1 MTPYTLYGDKIP
13 GLPYEIP
20 SIIHY
25 EPAVRRSDAA
35 VIIFPG
41 GGYSHRAPHEGNG
54 YALFLNELGISA
66 FVVHYRT
73 TPAHFPDQLMDARR
87 AVRFVRA
94 NAERFGV
101 NPERVAVMGS
111 SAGGH
116 LAALVSTYRGKL
128 SCEGIDEIDALPYLP
143 NAQILCYPV
152 ISSDE
157 SVTHRGSY
165 INLLGEGEA
174 YERRTE
180 VDPHLLVSDDTPQA
194 FIWHT
199 ATDTGVNVI
208 NSYRYATA
216 LREHNIPCEMHIF
229 PIGPHGMGLAA
240 YNPHVAQWSG
250 LLANYLRLIGFL
262 PKEA

>member
-1 MTPYTLYGDKIP
+1 MKCYPLYGEHIP
-13 GLPYEIP
+13 GVPYEIP

-25 EPAVRRSDAA
+25 EPTVRRSDAA
-35 VIIFPG
+35 VVIFPG

-54 YALFLNELGISA
+54 YAEFLSRLGINA
-66 FVVHYRT
+66 FVAHYRT
-73 TPAHFPDQLMDARR
+73 TPCFFPDPLMDARR

-94 NAERFGV
+94 NAERFGIA
-101 NPERVAVMGS
+101 PDRIAVMGS

-116 LAALVSTYRGKL
+116 LAALVSNYRKPLAG
-128 SCEGIDEIDALPYLP
+128 EGVDEIDALPYLP
-143 NAQILCYPV
+143 NLTILCYAV
-152 ISSDE
+152 LSADEAIS
-157 SVTHRGSY
+157 HQGSFRY
-165 INLLGEGEA
+165 LLGDA
-174 YERRTE
+174 YPDRFE
-180 VDPHLLVSDDTPQA
+180 VDPTLLVEDDTPPA

-262 PKEA
+262 PSEN